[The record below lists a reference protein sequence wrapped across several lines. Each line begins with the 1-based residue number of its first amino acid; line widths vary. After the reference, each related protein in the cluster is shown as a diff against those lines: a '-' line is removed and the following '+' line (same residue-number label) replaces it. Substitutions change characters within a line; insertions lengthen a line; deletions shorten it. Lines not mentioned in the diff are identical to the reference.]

1 MGGGEFLIGALLS
14 SPKQLATV
22 YLGVAQSN
30 TSALAGAKAGII
42 VGLTTITYIALW
54 YIGRKI
60 EQVKVKVIYERR
72 KRRCVPS
79 MLWCLCPLTRA
90 SATNGVIRQA
100 KMLRAGASLELPEHP
115 TPSSATRVLAQP

>member
-1 MGGGEFLIGALLS
+1 MGGLEFLVGALLS

-42 VGLTTITYIALW
+42 VGITAITYIALW

-60 EQVKVKVIYERR
+60 DQVKVKVIYERR
-72 KRRCVPS
+72 KRRCV
-79 MLWCLCPLTRA
+79 LTVASSSRAHAPNA
-90 SATNGVIRQA
+90 SAVLRQA
-100 KMLRAGASLELPEHP
+100 KTLRAGASLEHPAQP
-115 TPSSATRVLAQP
+115 TPSSTTRVLAQP

>member
-1 MGGGEFLIGALLS
+1 MHLFIRAVLTAIFATCGMGGWEFLIGALLS

-42 VGLTTITYIALW
+42 VGLTSISYIALW

-60 EQVKVKVIYERR
+60 DQVKVKVIYERR
-72 KRRCVPS
+72 KRRCVP
-79 MLWCLCPLTRA
+79 CYR
-90 SATNGVIRQA
+90 VV
-100 KMLRAGASLELPEHP
+100 PE
-115 TPSSATRVLAQP
+115 SCI